1 MQKRKRHVIMKPV
14 TDVEP
19 VLELG
24 VGEERTWLELQRG
37 EQFPL
42 QRGKG
47 VCSGLAE
54 DTGVEP
60 PYQAAKHAQV

>member
-1 MQKRKRHVIMKPV
+1 MKPV

-42 QRGKG
+42 QREKG
-47 VCSGLAE
+47 VCNGQAE
-54 DTGVEP
+54 DTGRATLPSNKTCSGVT
-60 PYQAAKHAQV
+60 VSMSV